1 MDIISNFTVFESQD
15 GSGTSPRLAL
25 PDQGIECG
33 MELPRSLNEAFPAPE
48 LPFFLM
54 RPKAWK
60 KPLKM
65 YGAKQQK
72 CR

>member
-1 MDIISNFTVFESQD
+1 
-15 GSGTSPRLAL
+15 
-25 PDQGIECG
+25 